1 MSYYVITQ
9 KKPQV
14 TFHFLRY
21 LVYQFE
27 IRGNGQ
33 VERYVSTVLDL
44 LRTEIIDKSEW
55 TSAVVKVQKALDT
68 SVQKTTGFSPLY
80 LLTGQNDSSDIQALT
95 SSVSAINSTSNLEN
109 DRKLAYESIWKQ
121 AEMSKNLF
129 DKNRRNHKNIGLG
142 DFVYH
147 PSGNSHLA
155 KLDAKYEGPFEVI
168 QVLPHD
174 RFELKNL
181 LTNRKRTVAK
191 DMLRLWPGEVSE
203 DLEL

>member
-1 MSYYVITQ
+1 M
-9 KKPQV
+9 
-14 TFHFLRY
+14 
-21 LVYQFE
+21 
-27 IRGNGQ
+27 
-33 VERYVSTVLDL
+33 DL

-109 DRKLAYESIWKQ
+109 DRKLAYERMWKQ
-121 AEMSKNLF
+121 
-129 DKNRRNHKNIGLG
+129 G

-203 DLEL
+203 DIEL